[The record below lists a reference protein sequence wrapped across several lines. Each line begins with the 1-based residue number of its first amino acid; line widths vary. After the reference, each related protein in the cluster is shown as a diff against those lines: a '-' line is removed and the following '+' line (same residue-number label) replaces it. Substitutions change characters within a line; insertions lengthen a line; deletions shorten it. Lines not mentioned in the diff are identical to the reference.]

1 QNAHAVPVCTTF
13 RTTFLR
19 RRRMVRNLRIVRL
32 SIFNKLLKAQD
43 LRNGVFVRVLPEEPF
58 LFNHFPALR
67 ATVGAPLYP
76 NCPRSLLGPSFAGI
90 ATTLSLTV
98 FTYLWVRSSAD
109 CKATSSPIAYQ
120 PEHAVGFVPGDFH
133 RDA

>member
-1 QNAHAVPVCTTF
+1 
-13 RTTFLR
+13 
-19 RRRMVRNLRIVRL
+19 
-32 SIFNKLLKAQD
+32 
-43 LRNGVFVRVLPEEPF
+43 EPF

-133 RDA
+133 RDALGYAGVDHVATGGAAKIVKQAPDASFLAGSGPGFPEISRGRGGR